1 MVLTPIIGS
10 RSRIKMAK
18 QPFACGECNRIL
30 PDPENKNDV
39 VQCKHCPNAPVT
51 TDWQGYVII
60 LNPERSEV
68 AARLNVTSPGTYAL
82 KVNIR

>member
-1 MVLTPIIGS
+1 MDSGAGLKWLSNHLLVANVIVYCPNLK
-10 RSRIKMAK
+10 IKK
-18 QPFACGECNRIL
+18 DI
-30 PDPENKNDV
+30 

-60 LNPERSEV
+60 LNPKRSEV

>member
-1 MVLTPIIGS
+1 
-10 RSRIKMAK
+10 MAK

-30 PDPENKNDV
+30 PDPENKGDI
-39 VQCKHCPNAPVT
+39 VQCKHCPNAPIT

-68 AARLNVTSPGTYAL
+68 AARLNVKEPRYLRFEG
-82 KVNIR
+82 KHQIRRKKTCK

>member
-1 MVLTPIIGS
+1 
-10 RSRIKMAK
+10 MAK

-39 VQCKHCPNAPVT
+39 IQCKHCPNAPVT

-60 LNPERSEV
+60 PVSYTHLTLPTKRIV
-68 AARLNVTSPGTYAL
+68 
-82 KVNIR
+82 